1 MSQRMKL
8 FILILV
14 INIVMVLVYLIW
26 NHLRKKEKVLS
37 TWMKAAVM
45 LLCPLVGPAFVF
57 LSYLFYKL
65 VMSQN
70 MDLSDV
76 VFGKEKTRAF
86 IRPDEEVEKNMISIE
101 DALEIAD
108 KKSLRTF
115 IMNVIRGD
123 YRNSLASLALALNS
137 EDSETAHYA
146 GSVLQDVLSDFRSQV
161 QEKYVRSQVEDE
173 EQAENCISL
182 VEYMLPIIVQKVL
195 TNMEQHA
202 MIARMDEVL
211 EKAWTLDR
219 RKISSVLY
227 EKMCQCL
234 LDIQDYKTCEKWCVR
249 SMEQYPAALSSYT
262 SELKLFFSCGDKEKF
277 FDVMKRLRA
286 SDITIDS
293 ETLELIRTFM

>member
-1 MSQRMKL
+1 
-8 FILILV
+8 
-14 INIVMVLVYLIW
+14 
-26 NHLRKKEKVLS
+26 
-37 TWMKAAVM
+37 
-45 LLCPLVGPAFVF
+45 
-57 LSYLFYKL
+57 
-65 VMSQN
+65 
-70 MDLSDV
+70 
-76 VFGKEKTRAF
+76 
-86 IRPDEEVEKNMISIE
+86 
-101 DALEIAD
+101 
-108 KKSLRTF
+108 
-115 IMNVIRGD
+115 MNAIRGD

-146 GSVLQDVLSDFRSQV
+146 ASVLQDVLSDFRSQV

-219 RKISSVLY
+219 RKISGVLY

>member
-1 MSQRMKL
+1 
-8 FILILV
+8 
-14 INIVMVLVYLIW
+14 
-26 NHLRKKEKVLS
+26 
-37 TWMKAAVM
+37 MKAAVM

-146 GSVLQDVLSDFRSQV
+146 ASVLQDVLSDFRSQV